1 MPRFSVAFA
10 RRKSNVD
17 DVENAEVTPPGQ
29 SSFRVLERH
38 DYSGVKSFDGGAK
51 MARPSGNLHPKPDFP
66 ADDNMFSDMKANRGS
81 GLSNTTHATSTDASS
96 RHSNAST
103 APSSADFGGGNLFHD
118 DGRNGPPKSSSSDV
132 HGRGTSSKSIGSKF
146 LDRAGRTFSFG
157 GQKKYTIPPP
167 LEGPP
172 MPDLPPPLPIMA
184 EPGRAGSRGTTAYTQ
199 APIIPRKAAP
209 RSANVIDMGGDFGSM
224 FSGSGFDK
232 RASMA
237 TLKSDDLASPRLLT
251 GNPQGQPIPRSP
263 DNATPA
269 EPLLGSWNTPKSN
282 MIVDDYSSDK
292 SSPTYESPPPPVP
305 THSSPRY
312 QSPARQA
319 PAGRSPSAEQPPVR
333 QPAAQPPMQ
342 PPMHAEEAQDD
353 EDAKLLQETYTA
365 IQLLS
370 AEGDDFDENPQTG
383 RYRREEDSFTVVP
396 RARPASGFNK
406 GGGGGGGGDGLFDGN
421 RARLSQPNDRYAK
434 PQDGAPRNKVMTP
447 AEFEK
452 YREDKIR
459 HDRTNS
465 TAKDDDDEEINY
477 EDDEDEAEKSKQ
489 QAKQRRKQEAHMAV
503 YRQQMMKVTG
513 ETNPSGVLG
522 IPSSMSAPQLGHMK
536 TPSLD
541 PAAASALTGAS
552 DEGDD
557 DEEIPLAILQ
567 AHGFPNKNRPPA
579 RLTTVGSNPNLRAS
593 AMLMPGRPSSSMGES
608 AAAARRH
615 STLPAFARNLPQDPF
630 VGASIAQPALRE
642 SLSFNDMGMGMGPK
656 PPSPLPPGGLV
667 GVIASEERQRAMRR
681 GSPSVDPT
689 RLMGSGYNT
698 PGGPGIDPVA
708 GIPPHMMYPQAQM
721 GGGMPGMMP
730 PMMPPPP
737 MLTVGDQAQIQ
748 MNQQMSQF
756 MQMQMQ
762 FMQMMAANQNGS
774 GPPQQQQQQPPYQ
787 QPYGGLMGNQSM
799 VDISS
804 RNSGMGEQ
812 TLEPRRGDYGSMRT
826 MSMVQP
832 SSAPMAHPGYAGSI
846 RSSIHGY
853 TPSIAPS
860 ERSNIGLPNR
870 YRPVSQAVGPTGLG
884 HLQSQ
889 SFSGALSSLAD
900 NKNKTSMRIVS
911 KSASDE
917 EDDDEE
923 GWEAMKNKRD
933 KKRSLWRSKKNLSS
947 VI

>member
-10 RRKSNVD
+10 RRKSTAD
-17 DVENAEVTPPGQ
+17 DIENAEVTPPGQ

-51 MARPSGNLHPKPDFP
+51 MARSTGSLLPKPDYQ

-81 GLSNTTHATSTDASS
+81 GLSNNTTNTTSTDTSS

-103 APSSADFGGGNLFHD
+103 APSSADFSGGNLFHD
-118 DGRNGPPKSSSSDV
+118 DHRNGPPKSSSSDM
-132 HGRGTSSKSIGSKF
+132 HGRGNSNKSIGSKF

-157 GQKKYTIPPP
+157 GQKKHTIPPP
-167 LEGPP
+167 LEDPL
-172 MPDLPPPLPIMA
+172 MPDLPPPMPIMA
-184 EPGRAGSRGTTAYTQ
+184 EPGRTGSRG
-199 APIIPRKAAP
+199 
-209 RSANVIDMGGDFGSM
+209 
-224 FSGSGFDK
+224 SGFEK

-237 TLKSDDLASPRLLT
+237 TLKNDDLASPRLLT
-251 GNPQGQPIPRSP
+251 GNPQGHQPFPRSP
-263 DNATPA
+263 DAATPS
-269 EPLLGSWNTPKSN
+269 EPLLNSWNTPKSN
-282 MIVDDYSSDK
+282 VIVDDYSSDK
-292 SSPTYESPPPPVP
+292 SASPTYDSPPRVP
-305 THSSPRY
+305 AHSSPRY
-312 QSPARQA
+312 QSPARQP
-319 PAGRSPSAEQPPVR
+319 PARRSPPAEQPPAR
-333 QPAAQPPMQ
+333 QQSTPRQQPTARQQPPAHQQ
-342 PPMHAEEAQDD
+342 PPAQQPSPMSPDESQDD
-353 EDAKLLQETYTA
+353 EDAQLLQETYTA

-370 AEGDDFDENPQTG
+370 AEDDEFDENPQQG
-383 RYRREEDSFTVVP
+383 RYRREEDSFTAVP
-396 RARPASGFNK
+396 RAKTAPIANSGKN
-406 GGGGGGGGDGLFDGN
+406 GDGMQDAN
-421 RARLSQPNDRYAK
+421 RPRFPKPNIRYV
-434 PQDGAPRNKVMTP
+434 PPDGAPRNKVMTP

-459 HDRTNS
+459 HDRSNS
-465 TAKDDDDEEINY
+465 TAKDDEEEEINY
-477 EDDEDEAEKSKQ
+477 EDEEDEAEKSKQ

-513 ETNPSGVLG
+513 ETTPTNGLG
-522 IPSSMSAPQLGHMK
+522 IPVSMSAPQLGHVK

-541 PAAASALTGAS
+541 PAAAPPPMLAPATAVSGAS

-567 AHGFPNKNRPPA
+567 AHGFPNKNRPPT
-579 RLTTVGSNPNLRAS
+579 RLSTMGSNPNMRAS
-593 AMLMPGRPSSSMGES
+593 AMLMPGRPSSAMGES
-608 AAAARRH
+608 AASRRH

-630 VGASIAQPALRE
+630 IGASIAQPALRE
-642 SLSFNDMGMGMGPK
+642 SLSFNEMGLGPK

-681 GSPSVDPT
+681 GSPSVDPS
-689 RLMGSGYNT
+689 RLMGSGFST
-698 PGGPGIDPVA
+698 PVGVDPAA
-708 GIPPHMMYPQAQM
+708 GIPPHMMYPQGQMGQMGGMGGM

-730 PMMPPPP
+730 PMMQPP
-737 MLTVGDQAQIQ
+737 MISAGDQAQLQ
-748 MNQQMSQF
+748 MTQQMSQF

-762 FMQMMAANQNGS
+762 FMQMMAANQNG
-774 GPPQQQQQQPPYQ
+774 GVPQQQAPQLQPPFQ

-804 RNSGMGEQ
+804 RASMMGDQ

-870 YRPVSQAVGPTGLG
+870 YRPVSQAVAPAGLG
-884 HLQSQ
+884 HIPSQ
-889 SFSGALSSLAD
+889 SFSSSLSVLAD
-900 NKNKTSMRIVS
+900 NKNRTSMRIVN
-911 KSASDE
+911 KSASDDD
-917 EDDDEE
+917 DDDEE
-923 GWEAMKNKRD
+923 GWEAMKNKRE

>member
-10 RRKSNVD
+10 RRKSTAD
-17 DVENAEVTPPGQ
+17 EIENAEVAPAGQ

-51 MARPSGNLHPKPDFP
+51 MARASGPLLSKPDLQ

-81 GLSNTTHATSTDASS
+81 GLSNTTHTTSTDTSS

-103 APSSADFGGGNLFHD
+103 APSSADFSGGNLFHD
-118 DGRNGPPKSSSSDV
+118 DGRPPKSSSSDM
-132 HGRGTSSKSIGSKF
+132 HGRGSSNKSIGSKF
-146 LDRAGRTFSFG
+146 LDKAGRTFSFG

-167 LEGPP
+167 LEDPP
-172 MPDLPPPLPIMA
+172 MPDLRPPMPIMA
-184 EPGRAGSRGTTAYTQ
+184 ESGRSGSRGTTAYAQTPTVPYVPS
-199 APIIPRKAAP
+199 APTITRKPAP
-209 RSANVIDMGGDFGSM
+209 RRPEVLDVGSDFGSM
-224 FSGSGFDK
+224 FSGSAFEK

-237 TLKSDDLASPRLLT
+237 TLKNDDLASPRLLT
-251 GNPQGQPIPRSP
+251 GNPQAQQPIPHSP
-263 DNATPA
+263 DTTTQA
-269 EPLLGSWNTPKSN
+269 EPLLGSWNTAQSKVV
-282 MIVDDYSSDK
+282 VDDYSSDK
-292 SSPTYESPPPPVP
+292 SSPTYDSPPRVP
-305 THSSPRY
+305 SHSSPRY
-312 QSPARQA
+312 QSPPRQA
-319 PAGRSPSAEQPPVR
+319 PARSSPPAEQ
-333 QPAAQPPMQ
+333 QPAHQAPPS
-342 PPMHAEEAQDD
+342 PDESPDD
-353 EDAKLLQETYTA
+353 EDAQLLAETYTA

-370 AEGDDFDENPQTG
+370 AEDDEFEDNPQQG
-383 RYRREEDSFTVVP
+383 RYRREEDSFTVAP
-396 RARPASGFNK
+396 RQPKPALNPNTARN
-406 GGGGGGGGDGLFDGN
+406 GDGGPRRFG
-421 RARLSQPNDRYAK
+421 S

-465 TAKDDDDEEINY
+465 TSKDDDEDDINY

-513 ETNPSGVLG
+513 ETNPTNGLG
-522 IPSSMSAPQLGHMK
+522 IPASLSAPQLGHVRAS
-536 TPSLD
+536 SLD
-541 PAAASALTGAS
+541 PAAAPPPLPANANGVAGASGAS
-552 DEGDD
+552 DEADD

-567 AHGFPNKNRPPA
+567 AHGFPNKNRPPT
-579 RLTTVGSNPNLRAS
+579 RLSMMGSNPNIRAS
-593 AMLMPGRPSSSMGES
+593 AMLAPGRPSSAMGES
-608 AAAARRH
+608 AAASRRH

-630 VGASIAQPALRE
+630 IGASIAQPALRE
-642 SLSFNDMGMGMGPK
+642 SLSFNEMGMGPK

-681 GSPSVDPT
+681 GSPSVDPS

-698 PGGPGIDPVA
+698 PPGMDPMA
-708 GIPPHMMYPQAQM
+708 GIPPNMMYPQAQM

-730 PMMPPPP
+730 GMMQPPMQQP
-737 MLTVGDQAQIQ
+737 MLTPGDQAQLQ
-748 MNQQMSQF
+748 MTQQMSQF

-762 FMQMMAANQNGS
+762 FMQLMAANQNG
-774 GPPQQQQQQPPYQ
+774 GMPQQQVPFQQPF
-787 QPYGGLMGNQSM
+787 GGLMGNQSM
-799 VDISS
+799 VDLSS
-804 RNSGMGEQ
+804 RNSVVGEQ

-870 YRPVSQAVGPTGLG
+870 YRPVSQAINHGPLG
-884 HLQSQ
+884 HMQSQ
-889 SFSGALSSLAD
+889 SFSGALSAFTD

-911 KSASDE
+911 KSASDD
-917 EDDDEE
+917 DDDEE
-923 GWEAMKNKRD
+923 GWEAMKNKRE

>member
-10 RRKSNVD
+10 RRKSTAD
-17 DVENAEVTPPGQ
+17 EIENAEVAPAGQ

-51 MARPSGNLHPKPDFP
+51 MARASGPLLSKPDLQ

-81 GLSNTTHATSTDASS
+81 GLSNTTHTTSTDTSS

-103 APSSADFGGGNLFHD
+103 APSSADFSGGNLFHD
-118 DGRNGPPKSSSSDV
+118 DGRPPKSSSSDM
-132 HGRGTSSKSIGSKF
+132 HGRGSSNKSIGSKF
-146 LDRAGRTFSFG
+146 LDKAGRTFSFG

-167 LEGPP
+167 LEDPP
-172 MPDLPPPLPIMA
+172 MPDLRPPMPIMA
-184 EPGRAGSRGTTAYTQ
+184 ESGRSGSRG
-199 APIIPRKAAP
+199 
-209 RSANVIDMGGDFGSM
+209 SAFE
-224 FSGSGFDK
+224 K

-237 TLKSDDLASPRLLT
+237 TLKNDDLASPRLLT
-251 GNPQGQPIPRSP
+251 GNPQAQQPIPHSP
-263 DNATPA
+263 DTTTQA
-269 EPLLGSWNTPKSN
+269 EPLLGSWNTAQSKVV
-282 MIVDDYSSDK
+282 VDDYSSDK
-292 SSPTYESPPPPVP
+292 SSPTYDSPPRVP
-305 THSSPRY
+305 SHSSPRY
-312 QSPARQA
+312 QSPPRQA
-319 PAGRSPSAEQPPVR
+319 PARSSPPAEQ
-333 QPAAQPPMQ
+333 QPAHQAPPS
-342 PPMHAEEAQDD
+342 PDESPDD
-353 EDAKLLQETYTA
+353 EDAQLLAETYTA

-370 AEGDDFDENPQTG
+370 AEDDEFEDNPQQG
-383 RYRREEDSFTVVP
+383 RYRREEDSFTVAP
-396 RARPASGFNK
+396 RQPKPALNPNTARN
-406 GGGGGGGGDGLFDGN
+406 GDGGPRRFG
-421 RARLSQPNDRYAK
+421 S

-465 TAKDDDDEEINY
+465 TSKDDDEDDINY

-513 ETNPSGVLG
+513 ETNPTNGLG
-522 IPSSMSAPQLGHMK
+522 IPASLSAPQLGHVRAS
-536 TPSLD
+536 SLD
-541 PAAASALTGAS
+541 PAAAPPPLPANANGVAGASGAS
-552 DEGDD
+552 DEADD

-567 AHGFPNKNRPPA
+567 AHGFPNKNRPPT
-579 RLTTVGSNPNLRAS
+579 RLSMMGSNPNIRAS
-593 AMLMPGRPSSSMGES
+593 AMLAPGRPSSAMGES
-608 AAAARRH
+608 AAASRRH

-630 VGASIAQPALRE
+630 IGASIAQPALRE
-642 SLSFNDMGMGMGPK
+642 SLSFNEMGMGPK

-681 GSPSVDPT
+681 GSPSVDPS

-698 PGGPGIDPVA
+698 PPGMDPMA
-708 GIPPHMMYPQAQM
+708 GIPPNMMYSQAQM

-730 PMMPPPP
+730 GMMQPPMQQP
-737 MLTVGDQAQIQ
+737 MLTPGDQAQLQ
-748 MNQQMSQF
+748 MTQQMSQF

-762 FMQMMAANQNGS
+762 FMQLMAANQNG
-774 GPPQQQQQQPPYQ
+774 GMPQQQVPFQQPF
-787 QPYGGLMGNQSM
+787 GGLMGNQSM
-799 VDISS
+799 VDLSS
-804 RNSGMGEQ
+804 RNSVVGEQ

-870 YRPVSQAVGPTGLG
+870 YRPVSQAINHGPLG
-884 HLQSQ
+884 HMQSQ
-889 SFSGALSSLAD
+889 SFSGALSAFTD

-911 KSASDE
+911 KSASDD
-917 EDDDEE
+917 DDDEE
-923 GWEAMKNKRD
+923 GWEAMKNKRE